1 MPYPI
6 VREMLIVF
14 CTVAGTLV
22 GWLAGQS
29 ISYVPAAEMSLAFV
43 GMALGGAFADIC
55 TRKE

>member
-6 VREMLIVF
+6 VREILIVF

-22 GWLAGQS
+22 GWLAGRS
-29 ISYVPAAEMSLAFV
+29 ISIPAAEMSLAFV